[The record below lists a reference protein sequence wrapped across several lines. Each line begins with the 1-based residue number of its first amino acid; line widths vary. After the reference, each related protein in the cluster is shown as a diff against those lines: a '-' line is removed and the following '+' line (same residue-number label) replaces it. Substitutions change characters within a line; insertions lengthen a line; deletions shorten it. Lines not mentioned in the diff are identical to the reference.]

1 MRISDWSSD
10 VCSSDLLGGRMD
22 HGNSYRSP
30 CEPVMYPPGPAVS
43 NASSFIRR
51 DFAPRL
57 LAAPRL
63 QPLQHQVFPAASAVQ
78 PQPVAPS
85 LYYRFP
91 SDRPALPAL
100 IWKSIL
106 SSHLRLRANRDR
118 KSVVEGKRVSVRVDL
133 VGRRTLKK
141 KNNKN

>member
-1 MRISDWSSD
+1 MLLRARVLAINDQCLDSLWRLCERRAAHEGRDGD
-10 VCSSDLLGGRMD
+10 GKQCQKFLGGRMD

-85 LYYRFP
+85 RSAAHTSELQSLMRTPYAVFCLKTKTIRTYGF
-91 SDRPALPAL
+91 
-100 IWKSIL
+100 
-106 SSHLRLRANRDR
+106 NR
-118 KSVVEGKRVSVRVDL
+118 
-133 VGRRTLKK
+133 
-141 KNNKN
+141 